1 MSKSEE
7 TYEVPD
13 AGRLSEIRDLL
24 YHESSIAFYSS
35 RAKESMLMLLAEA
48 HRAAKMREQ
57 IADMEEDVRTL
68 RALRNAGVDSWDGY
82 DIAMESRGD

>member
-1 MSKSEE
+1 MSQSEE

-24 YHESSIAFYSS
+24 HYESSIAFYSS

-48 HRAAKMREQ
+48 HRAARLRERV
-57 IADMEEDVRTL
+57 ADMEEDVKIL
-68 RALRNAGVDSWDGY
+68 RALRNAGVDGWDGY
-82 DIAMESRGD
+82 DIAMESHGD